1 MNNPTQTHE
10 DSNIGLTMEDKIVA
24 LLKWMG
30 WDFEIEDGKQYWSH
44 ADYPEASERP
54 PLTLDLMFEAE
65 GKLTREQQ
73 DEYVNR
79 HLYDLL
85 PCDEN
90 HGPCDGADGDDIM
103 IASQFQVAH
112 AAKEQRLE
120 ALLKTIGTAQG

>member
-1 MNNPTQTHE
+1 MNQNF
-10 DSNIGLTMEDKIVA
+10 IA
-24 LLKWMG
+24 LLEWMG
-30 WDFEIEDGKQYWSH
+30 WTHIHKDMEAAVIDGWFPPYVTDISFSNIAQMH
-44 ADYPEASERP
+44 GEHP
-54 PLTLDLMFEAE
+54 PLTLDLMHEAE

-90 HGPCDGADGDDIM
+90 HGPCDGEDGDDIL

-112 AAKEQRLE
+112 ATKEQRLE
-120 ALLKTIGTAQG
+120 ALLKTINQWKETA